1 MHRWCR
7 LKPRG
12 SPLPWMRELELFHNR
27 ELRRGV
33 LEQLASWKGVML
45 PPGIEIDLDAEYDK
59 LADLVR
65 ENVDMTEL
73 YRVAGLA

>member
-1 MHRWCR
+1 M
-7 LKPRG
+7 
-12 SPLPWMRELELFHNR
+12 
-27 ELRRGV
+27 
-33 LEQLASWKGVML
+33 EQLASWKGVML